1 MSKAKLLAP
10 FLLSTLTLTLPL
22 ATAGCGGDDSSV
34 CDPAAQTGCDDGL
47 VCENVENDGTPVC
60 ATPLVVQGRVF
71 DLADDGAIAG
81 ARLVLLDPNSAP
93 LGAVAVSGDDGRYE
107 LRVPTT
113 RHADGTPVAQQ
124 VTLRADAATYQSF
137 PSGVRTALP
146 IDTGG
151 AVDEDGKLVVTS
163 ALTDV
168 GLLALPAGAG
178 TGSIAGHVEVPASHG
193 GVLVVAESGA
203 SGFTAIADADGD
215 FVVYNLPAGDY
226 QVAAYALGSSWAPAS
241 VTLAAAEEGH
251 VDLALDARALGS
263 VDGSVQIVNGGG
275 ASTTSV
281 LLVVESTFEDSLGR
295 GATPPGLRVGDV
307 EGAYHLDGVPAGRY
321 VVLAAFENDG
331 LVRDPD
337 TSIGGTATLHIE
349 VASGQPT
356 TVEGFKI
363 TGALGLVGPGAD
375 APEAVSA
382 TPTLRWQDDSSEDE
396 YAIVVLDSLGQT
408 VWETSMPGVS
418 GGSPELVYAGPAL
431 EAGMYYQFRVTS
443 LKNGVPLARS
453 EDLRGVFFLAP

>member
-1 MSKAKLLAP
+1 MNQAKLLAP
-10 FLLSTLTLTLPL
+10 FLLTALTLTLPL

-34 CDPAAQTGCDDGL
+34 CDPAAQSGCDDGL
-47 VCENVENDGTPVC
+47 VCENVENDGTPLC

-71 DLADDGAIAG
+71 DLADDGAVAG

-93 LGAVAVSGDDGRYE
+93 LGAVAVSGADGHYE

-113 RHADGTPVAQQ
+113 RHADGTPIAQQ

-146 IDTGG
+146 IDTGS
-151 AVDEDGKLVVTS
+151 ATETDGKLVVAS

-178 TGSIAGHVEVPASHG
+178 TASIAGNVEVPASHG
-193 GVLVVAESGA
+193 GVLVVAENGQTGYS
-203 SGFTAIADADGD
+203 AIADADGD
-215 FVVYNLPAGDY
+215 YVLYNLPAGDY

-241 VTLAAAEEGH
+241 VTVAAGAEGH
-251 VDLALDARALGS
+251 ADLALDDRALGR
-263 VDGSVQIVNGGG
+263 VDGTVQIVNGGG

-281 LLVVESTFEDSLGR
+281 LLVVESTFEDALGR
-295 GATPPGLRVGDV
+295 GATPPGLRVGNVD
-307 EGAYHLDGVPAGRY
+307 GAYHLDGVPAGHY

-349 VASGQPT
+349 VTSGQPT
-356 TVEGFKI
+356 TVDGFKI
-363 TGALGLVGPGAD
+363 TGALGVVGPGAD
-375 APEAVSA
+375 APEGVTA
-382 TPTLRWQDDSSEDE
+382 TPTLRWEDDSSEDE
-396 YAIVVLDSLGQT
+396 YAVVVLDSLGQT
-408 VWETSMPGVS
+408 VWEKSVPGVS
-418 GGSPELVYAGPAL
+418 GGNPELVYAGPAL
-431 EAGMYYQFRVTS
+431 EVGMYYQFRVTS
-443 LKNGVPLARS
+443 LKSGVPLART
-453 EDLRGVFFLAP
+453 EDLRGVFFVAP